1 MRELSIYN
9 GHIGIAERA
18 RHPVEHRLVQSEI
31 FAFVRTTVQTIIVK
45 HALSIRAAAAAQRH
59 NFTLVFLRDY
69 RISLHKQKSASLG
82 SCEHICSARG
92 TGLFARYCVK
102 LARSSTETTTSLVC
116 LVSDGNHSS
125 SGAQQFWR
133 IRDKQCEEM
142 PRSACLRHV
151 RTALT
156 KQCADCN
163 APKPKQICTRL
174 PNNALCAPR

>member
-18 RHPVEHRLVQSEI
+18 RHPVEHKLVQSEI

-116 LVSDGNHSS
+116 LVSDGNPSPSGTGWRPRLNTPERTVFGSICVKLARSS
-125 SGAQQFWR
+125 AEATTSLV
-133 IRDKQCEEM
+133 
-142 PRSACLRHV
+142 CLDI
-151 RTALT
+151 A
-156 KQCADCN
+156 
-163 APKPKQICTRL
+163 
-174 PNNALCAPR
+174 